1 MANAFRPHRR
11 LRVEALENRWL
22 PASGITTALRSGVLS
37 IVGTDSADSIVVRQT
52 AAHSV
57 TVTASGFNKSFTN
70 VNSISID
77 GRAGDDRI
85 TVDTRT
91 TDARRI
97 APLSAKIFGGI
108 GNDTLIGG
116 SGADTIDGGAGNDKL
131 YGYGG
136 NDKLIGGAGSNS
148 LDGGIGNN
156 TLDQGAAWLGTGRY
170 SLTTNSSTRVKTYTI
185 QATANFGAAGYFSVS
200 GSIKTVG
207 NRSGQATGMLTLKDS
222 RGSIT
227 IRLTGPTQA
236 ANSGLPSTFS
246 TTVVSKSGF
255 FSGHSGQG
263 SISVKTTLFAGYDNI
278 GHITLTSGSVASTT
292 APAATT
298 TTSTTTTPPR
308 TTPPPTT
315 SPRPTTTP
323 SQTYRSTSWQGQGR
337 YTLTTNASTGV
348 KTYNFEGTAD
358 LGNSNFFSM
367 KGSIQTVGNVA
378 SGMAKGRLTL
388 TSSKGTLIIDVTGPT
403 QTRNSA
409 LPTTLNYRIVSGT
422 GYFAGASGSA
432 SALLKATLFLGYT
445 DKGAFSFAAKS
456 PVK

>member
-37 IVGTDSADSIVVRQT
+37 IVGTDSTDSVVVRQT

-57 TVTASGFNKSFTN
+57 TVTASGVNKSFSN

-77 GRAGDDRI
+77 GRAGDDKLAI
-85 TVDTRT
+85 DTRT

-97 APLSAKIFGGI
+97 APLSAKLIGGI

-116 SGADTIDGGAGNDKL
+116 AGADTIDGGAGNDKL
-131 YGYGG
+131 YGYAG

-156 TLDQGAAWLGTGRY
+156 TLDQGAAWVGTGRY

-185 QATANFGAAGYFSVS
+185 QATANLGAAGYFSVA

-207 NRSGQATGMLTLKDS
+207 NRSGQATGILTLKDS

-255 FSGHSGQG
+255 FAGHSGQG
-263 SISVKTTLFAGYDNI
+263 SISVKTVLFAGYDNI
-278 GHITLTSGSVASTT
+278 GHVTLTSGAVASTT
-292 APAATT
+292 APTAPPPTT
-298 TTSTTTTPPR
+298 PTPPPR

-315 SPRPTTTP
+315 TP
-323 SQTYRSTSWQGQGR
+323 SQTYRATSWQGQGR
-337 YTLTTNASTGV
+337 FTLSSNASTGV
-348 KTYNFEGTAD
+348 KTYTLEGTAD
-358 LGNSNFFSM
+358 LGSSNFFSM

-378 SGMAKGRLTL
+378 SGTAKGRLTL

-409 LPTTLNYRIVSGT
+409 LPTTVNYRIVSGT

-445 DKGAFSFAAKS
+445 DKGAFSLAAKA